1 MVPPPFSSP
10 VRPPTPFSLVT
21 ALRLTQPVM
30 APPFIVPAIP
40 PLAPAPLLL
49 AVTLTDTAQ
58 FSTVVLVIST
68 ASPAALPPVT
78 SPNRD
83 RSRMTAP
90 LHVTNSATLPEVL
103 AVIWVMAWPAPSKVP
118 LKLPEVPMPL
128 HSRVPEVP
136 SSLRRLM
143 SFPRRTVLPENVSI
157 LSFTSCASPASCRAV
172 VMVNAVPLSLYQE
185 VSATWS
191 HVFPVVLGTAVITSG
206 ASVLA
211 TVNFVLRRFR
221 FVSGLLAPS

>member
-1 MVPPPFSSP
+1 M
-10 VRPPTPFSLVT
+10 
-21 ALRLTQPVM
+21 
-30 APPFIVPAIP
+30 
-40 PLAPAPLLL
+40 
-49 AVTLTDTAQ
+49 
-58 FSTVVLVIST
+58 
-68 ASPAALPPVT
+68 
-78 SPNRD
+78 
-83 RSRMTAP
+83 
-90 LHVTNSATLPEVL
+90 
-103 AVIWVMAWPAPSKVP
+103 PS
-118 LKLPEVPMPL
+118 
-128 HSRVPEVP
+128 HSRVPWVP